1 MFVKDAPDP
10 LNVVAVHVPETAKEL
25 NVPTDVRLEAVTPLA
40 SVLPVKLAAPTVG
53 APKLSVPEPFVS
65 NACPLLPSAVGRV
78 RVKLLVILLAAL
90 KPI

>member
-1 MFVKDAPDP
+1 MFVRDEPEP
-10 LNVVAVHVPETAKEL
+10 LKVPAVHVPETAKEL

-65 NACPLLPSAVGRV
+65 NACPLLPSALGKVS
-78 RVKLLVILLAAL
+78 VKLFVMLETAL